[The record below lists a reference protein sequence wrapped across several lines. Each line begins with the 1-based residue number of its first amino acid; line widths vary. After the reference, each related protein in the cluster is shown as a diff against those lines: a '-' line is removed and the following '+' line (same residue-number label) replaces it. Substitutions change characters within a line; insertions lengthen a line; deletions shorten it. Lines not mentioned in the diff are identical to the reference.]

1 MIHYTSD
8 TTRETNMK
16 KTPRI
21 IPATKL
27 HTTDPMLGTWA
38 EFAQAGGEQV
48 YIGGI
53 PAIVRLRTSG
63 VRLHVICQSCAY
75 YRLSID
81 DIGLRREC
89 SRNLT
94 DDGAKF
100 RIGYNP
106 DARNYHRCS
115 QWQPRQCWKTKPR
128 GDGHVQTP
136 DYVRWKQRNMEL
148 LTDSVQ
154 HGFPGRSVTLHRWL
168 LRKYQESRNEAA
180 EET

>member
-1 MIHYTSD
+1 
-8 TTRETNMK
+8 MK
-16 KTPRI
+16 KTTRRTS
-21 IPATKL
+21 ATTL
-27 HTTDPMLGTWA
+27 HMTDPLLGSWA
-38 EFAQAGGEQV
+38 EKVQAGGEPV

-53 PAIVRLRTSG
+53 PATLRIRTSG
-63 VRLHVICQSCAY
+63 VRLQAICQSCAY

-100 RIGYNP
+100 RIVYSP
-106 DARNYHRCS
+106 DTLNYHRCR
-115 QWQPRQCWKTKPR
+115 QWQPRQCWKTRPK

-136 DYVRWKQRNMEL
+136 DYVRWKQINMEL
-148 LTDSVQ
+148 LTDPVQ
-154 HGFPGRSVTLHRWL
+154 HGFPGRRVTLHRWL
-168 LRKYQESRNEAA
+168 LQKYQESRPEAA